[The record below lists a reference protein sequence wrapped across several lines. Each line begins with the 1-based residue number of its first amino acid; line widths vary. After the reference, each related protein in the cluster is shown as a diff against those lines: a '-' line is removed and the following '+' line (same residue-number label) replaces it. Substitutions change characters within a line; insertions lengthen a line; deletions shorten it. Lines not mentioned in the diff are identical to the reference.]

1 MAMTIR
7 TTHFSRMLAG
17 GWALWAAL
25 APAVWGGE
33 SWLAPIEAWVD
44 PRPVP
49 LALVSQVEA
58 AQPFES
64 PLQPFE
70 SPLQPFESPL
80 AAGEYEAPSFRASQ
94 ALREALA
101 LESPATPPSVVTQG
115 SVAPIAPTDLGSLL
129 QSSDEI
135 QTLNAQR
142 RSPVA
147 FDPHVRGYRFGE
159 IYTQYAGEYF
169 LPVRLDLDSMLS
181 RIDPYLIQSVSV
193 IPGPY
198 GLRFGPGFAF
208 INVTPLDTPRSDCG
222 LTWSN
227 RFSILTRG
235 NGSQVIGQDT
245 VQGAGTNY
253 GFIASYGHRTGA
265 DYFAGNGQ
273 RIPTSFHAQTALL
286 QTGFDLSDDS
296 RVEFR
301 YNRYDMWNTEQAL
314 QFFDINS
321 LVTDSFNL
329 NYASEDLAT
338 ATQTLGQ
345 VWYNQTRFNGDNLRA
360 SKTEIRTRVTNGLN
374 NDFNTTLFQASDF
387 QGFVAGQL
395 VSTGARVVRTYGEEA
410 GQFARVGADVRY
422 VTQSTTERFQINDP
436 GTFLTP
442 DDENFFTNQP
452 HAVLTDPGLFV
463 EYGTPWW
470 SFFKTT
476 MGARI
481 DWAHT
486 HPRVADYDDSPL
498 IPGVSDQNFS
508 QNDVLLAGYL
518 TGELELTPEW
528 SLRGGVGY
536 AERVPDLVN
545 RYADGVFLGILQNGF
560 SKVAGF
566 PALKK
571 ARATQLDLSAIADYG
586 RITGRAS
593 YFYTWIND
601 YHTYVAFGVDPPT
614 GAQILLAQNTP
625 LATLTGF
632 ELYGDWQWTDV
643 TSLFASLQ
651 YVEGT
656 DQSIDRP
663 LPQIYPLQS
672 RLGIRWND
680 PGPDSAWGVEWGF
693 RLVAR
698 QNRIGF
704 LRDGLQST
712 TTIAVETP
720 TAGFYTSY
728 IRAYYNLTRDLHLVG
743 GVDNLFD
750 RTYLEHLD
758 LRLRGPA
765 QTPGGVTAALAPG
778 FTAYAGLEWLL

>member
-1 MAMTIR
+1 MARNIR
-7 TTHFSRMLAG
+7 KGRWSRIVAGMCGLLA
-17 GWALWAAL
+17 AATS
-25 APAVWGGE
+25 AAQAGE
-33 SWLAPIEAWVD
+33 SWLAPIEAWLD
-44 PRPVP
+44 PRPVE
-49 LALVSQVEA
+49 LMLVSQVEA

-80 AAGEYEAPSFRASQ
+80 APGEYEAPSFRASQ
-94 ALREALA
+94 ALRQALD
-101 LESPATPPSVVTQG
+101 LDSPATPPSVVTQG
-115 SVAPIAPTDLGSLL
+115 TVAPIAPTDLGSLL
-129 QSSDEI
+129 QSSDDI

-198 GLRFGPGFAF
+198 GLRYGPGFAF
-208 INVTPLDTPRSDCG
+208 INVVPADTPRSDCG

-235 NGSQVIGQDT
+235 NGSQVLGQDT
-245 VQGAGTNY
+245 VQGAGPTY

-273 RIPTSFHAQTALL
+273 RIPSSFHSQSALL
-286 QTGFDLSDDS
+286 QMGFDVGSDG
-296 RVEFR
+296 RLEFR

-329 NYASEDLAT
+329 NYNQEDLAT
-338 ATQTLGQ
+338 AVRTQAQL
-345 VWYNQTRFNGDNLRA
+345 WYNQTRFNGDNLRA
-360 SKTEIRTRVTNGLN
+360 SKTEIRTRVANGLN
-374 NDFNTTLFQASDF
+374 DDFQTTLFTANDF

-395 VSTGARVVRTYGEEA
+395 VSTGARLVRTYGEET
-410 GQFARVGADVRY
+410 GEFARVGADVRY

-436 GTFLTP
+436 GGFLDP
-442 DDENFFTNQP
+442 EDERFFTNQP

-463 EYGTPWW
+463 EYGVPWW
-470 SFFKTT
+470 SYFKTT

-498 IPGVSDQNFS
+498 IPGISDQNFS

-545 RYADGVFLGILQNGF
+545 RYADGVFLGIIQNGF

-571 ARATQLDLSAIADYG
+571 ARATQLDVSLIADYG
-586 RITGRAS
+586 WISGRAS
-593 YFYTWIND
+593 YFHAWIND

-625 LATLTGF
+625 LATLNGF

-656 DQSIDRP
+656 DQTINRP
-663 LPQIYPLQS
+663 LPQIYPLQG
-672 RLGIRWND
+672 RVGIRWND
-680 PGPDSAWGVEWGF
+680 PGPESDWGVEWGF
-693 RLVAR
+693 RMVAR
-698 QNRIGF
+698 QDRIGY

-712 TTIAVETP
+712 TAIAVETP

-728 IRAYYNLTRDLHLVG
+728 IRAYYHLTRDLHLIG

-750 RTYLEHLD
+750 RTYIEHLD

-765 QTPGGVTAALAPG
+765 QTPGAVTAALAPG
-778 FTAYAGLEWLL
+778 FTAYGGLEWLW